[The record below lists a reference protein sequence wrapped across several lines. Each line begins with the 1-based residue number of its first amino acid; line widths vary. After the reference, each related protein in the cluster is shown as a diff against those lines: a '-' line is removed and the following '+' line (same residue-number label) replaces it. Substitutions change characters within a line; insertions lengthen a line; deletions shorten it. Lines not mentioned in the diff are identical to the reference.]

1 MDVLKYNREAW
12 DAQVEQG
19 NMWTM
24 PVTPDEVAAA
34 RQGDWEIIVT
44 PDKPV
49 PREWF
54 PEKIE
59 GSDILGMASGGGQQ
73 GPILAALGANVTI
86 LDNSP
91 NQLAQD
97 KMVAEREGMTI
108 RMVQGDMADMHPL
121 EDNSFDL
128 VINPVSVVFVPDVRP
143 VWKEAFRVLRPGGA
157 LVTGFC
163 NPAVFIF
170 DVAASE
176 DRRELIVRHKLPY
189 SDLNDLNEEER
200 KRFSDRNEP
209 LEYGHTWDDLVG
221 GQLDAGF
228 LLAGL
233 YEDNWHPDGKK
244 EVPLANYMDMFVMTR
259 SIKPL

>member
-1 MDVLKYNREAW
+1 MDVLKYNRDAW
-12 DAQVEQG
+12 DRQVEKG

-34 RQGDWEIIVT
+34 RAGDWEIIVT

-49 PREWF
+49 PRAWF

-73 GPILAALGANVTI
+73 GPIFAALGANVTI

-97 KMVAEREGMTI
+97 QMVAEREGLTI
-108 RMVQGDMADMHPL
+108 RTIQGDMADMHQL
-121 EDNSFDL
+121 EDESFDL

-157 LVTGFC
+157 LIVGMG
-163 NPAVFIF
+163 NPVIYIF

-176 DRRELIVRHKLPY
+176 DHGELIVKYSLPY
-189 SDLNDLNEEER
+189 SDLHDLTDEER

-209 LEYGHTWDDLVG
+209 LEYGHTWDDLIG

-228 LLAGL
+228 LIAGFH
-233 YEDNWHPDGKK
+233 EDNWHPDGIK
-244 EVPLANYMDMFVMTR
+244 EIPLAQYMNMFVMTR
-259 SIKPL
+259 AIKPK